1 MNKKRGFM
9 KIKKLILLGLASFG
23 LFSCGEVESSS
34 KEFGNEC
41 ILLSK
46 TISTNQVEGSVYNL
60 EGNSYFK
67 WNGALFKINPKKVD
81 NGINVLGTDIYMDD
95 KLLSENEIDSNL
107 FINNKDC
114 IGTITYANGSYC
126 NDDIDLLEAPYLSS
140 LYFGEHKVNNLE
152 PESSKIYS
160 FVVEGEMKI
169 ISDNEGYFTYKGILY
184 KIGTYTSLTYKNV
197 TLDSNKLTTY
207 EGLDKSI
214 GKGRIC
220 LSSTGSIHS
229 ETNISTPYLSIV
241 SVN

>member
-1 MNKKRGFM
+1 M
-9 KIKKLILLGLASFG
+9 KMKTKNLFFSILFPFVLI
-23 LFSCGEVESSS
+23 SCGHQEYPS

-46 TISTNQVEGSVYNL
+46 TISTNQVEGSIYNL

-81 NGINVLGTDIYMDD
+81 NGINVLATDIYKDD
-95 KLLSENEIDSNL
+95 KLLSENEIDPNL

-114 IGTITYANGSYC
+114 IGVITYANGSYC
-126 NDDIDLLEAPYLSS
+126 NDDIDLLETPYLSA
-140 LYFGEHKVNNLE
+140 LYFEKHKVNNLE

-160 FVVEGEMKI
+160 FVIEGEMKT
-169 ISDNEGYFTYKGILY
+169 ISNNEGYLDYKGILY

-197 TLDSNKLTTY
+197 TLDINKLTTY

-220 LSSTGSIHS
+220 LSSTGSIDS
-229 ETNISTPYLSIV
+229 ETNISTPYLSYV